1 MKTILKNG
9 SVVNVF
15 IDAVEKAD
23 VLIEDGIIKGV
34 GDYSG
39 YAADEVID
47 ITGKT
52 VCPGLIDG
60 HIHIESTM
68 LTPAEF
74 AKAVLPHGTTTV
86 VIDPHEIANVSGVIG
101 IGYML
106 EASEGLPVSMYVVLP
121 SCVPATGFDENG
133 AVLDAQSLKVF
144 YKQPRVLGL
153 GEMMNYPGILADV
166 PDLYQKIADARAVG
180 KLVNGHA
187 PMLSGNDLDKYISC
201 GIEDDHECSSLE
213 EAKERIR
220 KGQTI
225 MIRQGSAARNL
236 EALGGLFEE
245 PWASHCI
252 LATDDRHPADLIAD
266 GHMDNIIRC
275 AVKNGKSVL
284 TAIRMATLQAARHFR
299 LYDIGAVA
307 PGYQADLLILDDL
320 EEMKVCSVLKR
331 GKIAAEAG
339 KAVSFPIPQIQ
350 QDFRMPVLNSFYC
363 DKITADRLRIEPKGS
378 KCRVINVLK
387 GELITK
393 ESIEEIDFSKNNGID
408 PQKDILKLAIVERHM
423 NTGHIGLGFVKG
435 LGIKRGAIA
444 TSVSHDSHNLIVVG
458 TNDEDMC
465 AAANAVLEKRGGSAA
480 VLDGKVLARLELPVG
495 GLMSLKSAEETA
507 EQCRIINETVH
518 NVLECAEGIEPFM
531 NTAFI
536 SLPVIPDIKLTTLGL
551 IDVNGQKIVP
561 LFV

>member
-166 PDLYQKIADARAVG
+166 PDLYQKIADARAAG

-299 LYDIGAVA
+299 LFDIGAVA
-307 PGYQADLLILDDL
+307 PGYQADLLILDNL

-363 DKITADRLRIEPKGS
+363 DRITADRLKIEPKGS

-408 PQKDILKLAIVERHM
+408 PQKDILKLAIVVRHM